1 MTTCF
6 NNSTPQI
13 AAKLLFSMFIV
24 VVPFSGLTQD
34 AAGEASQQQLFSVG
48 DALHVNRQMP
58 LHIFYIHG
66 IGATG
71 PGDSLSLRTKICKYL
86 KDCTSVAGSG
96 PRREYADAGI
106 FSPGA
111 RPPTLTC
118 LEKPVWQSPE
128 DWNASVPFVDHY
140 VLTRKQGRSILVDEI
155 NWWPLVISLKCR
167 KILYQEAW
175 LAGADGNYLQDCA
188 SQWSQDGL
196 EDRFNYPWI
205 SGEQVVQLRA
215 MHSSAAFLNR
225 KIKIDLMDWGFS
237 DALMAVGPMQQLL
250 LDGIRQLILKSVV
263 SSSINSKPTGTAGG
277 DGDYIIISHSLGS
290 FLIFAALSP
299 ENVPDASGTDA
310 KQNKQVLH
318 DVLAHLS
325 QVYFFA
331 NQVPLLDLAML
342 GNPAQSV
349 VSPQVADIRKWSE
362 IRQSSLSDKSTAL
375 NDTNHGTQ
383 IVAWGDPS
391 DLLTW
396 RLPEIDGVQ
405 VVNYH
410 TENAVHW
417 LWLFAWPPD
426 AHGNYVSN
434 PRVIKS
440 LMEPRLPS
448 SPDK

>member
-1 MTTCF
+1 
-6 NNSTPQI
+6 
-13 AAKLLFSMFIV
+13 
-24 VVPFSGLTQD
+24 
-34 AAGEASQQQLFSVG
+34 
-48 DALHVNRQMP
+48 
-58 LHIFYIHG
+58 
-66 IGATG
+66 
-71 PGDSLSLRTKICKYL
+71 
-86 KDCTSVAGSG
+86 
-96 PRREYADAGI
+96 
-106 FSPGA
+106 
-111 RPPTLTC
+111 
-118 LEKPVWQSPE
+118 
-128 DWNASVPFVDHY
+128 
-140 VLTRKQGRSILVDEI
+140 
-155 NWWPLVISLKCR
+155 
-167 KILYQEAW
+167 
-175 LAGADGNYLQDCA
+175 
-188 SQWSQDGL
+188 
-196 EDRFNYPWI
+196 
-205 SGEQVVQLRA
+205 
-215 MHSSAAFLNR
+215 
-225 KIKIDLMDWGFS
+225 
-237 DALMAVGPMQQLL
+237 
-250 LDGIRQLILKSVV
+250 
-263 SSSINSKPTGTAGG
+263 
-277 DGDYIIISHSLGS
+277 
-290 FLIFAALSP
+290 
-299 ENVPDASGTDA
+299 
-310 KQNKQVLH
+310 
-318 DVLAHLS
+318 VLAHLS